1 MAEGDEIYIS
11 DGEGVE
17 YLARLDRIRDE
28 ECLCSIISQRQ
39 GKGEPK
45 MNITLYM
52 AYPKG
57 DKLETV
63 IQKAVELGATRIVPF
78 ESSRCIKRPKA
89 DKIEKQT
96 ERLKKIAE
104 EAAKQCGR
112 AIIPEVSLPLTY
124 GEMLNDASL
133 SELSLICYERE
144 SHLSFK
150 ETLKSIRPK
159 SISVIVGCEGG
170 MVGKRHLGALG
181 LLGSVAQKRDRGVV
195 RSDGHAGIRGAH
207 MGELDDRLGLD
218 VGVCAEVEEDRLVAV
233 DAGERQGERGALDAL
248 MRPMPKV
255 AAVSTAPVEPA
266 ENRPWA
272 SPSATAFAAM
282 TMLESF
288 LWRTASAGCSDIV
301 ITLFE
306 TSARARS
313 CASQNGVTISSSPTT
328 TSSRSLSCSRAAA
341 SPSSSSRG
349 SLSLPMMSTQ
359 IVVMA
364 YLLGTRT
371 ALYENRPRRVGRSA
385 CLEAALLGD
394 DDLAVFVVT
403 TVGAHVMRKLG
414 SAALRADRTAGS
426 NELAVGRT
434 TGMGGS
440 ATLLLLRNCHLR
452 TSLDSTRPRCGR
464 PCLSFARQN
473 TIPRIC

>member
-1 MAEGDEIYIS
+1 MPRFFVQKESIIDGTAKISGKDAYHIARSLRMAEGDEIYIS

-170 MVGKRHLGALG
+170 FSPEEIDEAIAVGAR
-181 LLGSVAQKRDRGVV
+181 SV
-195 RSDGHAGIRGAH
+195 S
-207 MGELDDRLGLD
+207 L
-218 VGVCAEVEEDRLVAV
+218 
-233 DAGERQGERGALDAL
+233 GERILRCE
-248 MRPMPKV
+248 
-255 AAVSTAPVEPA
+255 TAP
-266 ENRPWA
+266 
-272 SPSATAFAAM
+272 
-282 TMLESF
+282 
-288 LWRTASAGCSDIV
+288 
-301 ITLFE
+301 
-306 TSARARS
+306 
-313 CASQNGVTISSSPTT
+313 
-328 TSSRSLSCSRAAA
+328 
-341 SPSSSSRG
+341 
-349 SLSLPMMSTQ
+349 
-359 IVVMA
+359 
-364 YLLGTRT
+364 
-371 ALYENRPRRVGRSA
+371 
-385 CLEAALLGD
+385 
-394 DDLAVFVVT
+394 
-403 TVGAHVMRKLG
+403 
-414 SAALRADRTAGS
+414 SAALS
-426 NELAVGRT
+426 MILYEYEL
-434 TGMGGS
+434 
-440 ATLLLLRNCHLR
+440 
-452 TSLDSTRPRCGR
+452 
-464 PCLSFARQN
+464 
-473 TIPRIC
+473 